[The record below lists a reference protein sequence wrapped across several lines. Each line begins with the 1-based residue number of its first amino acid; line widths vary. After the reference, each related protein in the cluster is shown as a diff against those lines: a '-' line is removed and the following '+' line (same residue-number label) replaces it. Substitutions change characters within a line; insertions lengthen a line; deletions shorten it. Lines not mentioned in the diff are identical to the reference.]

1 LNNLAKPIIPSLK
14 NIKHA
19 KFWDKETILLIQD
32 KEIKI
37 CKISDGPCKNKGT
50 INDLNDDAQIILS
63 PSRKYLAL
71 KYTPD
76 DKTTTIRVWKINNND
91 EFQEITDNLEELKKR
106 KPGTVINSA
115 TFLESGKDTELI
127 VIKNP

>member
-1 LNNLAKPIIPSLK
+1 MKDENGNLYLNNLNNLAKPIIPSLK

-76 DKTTTIRVWKINNND
+76 DKTTTK
-91 EFQEITDNLEELKKR
+91 
-106 KPGTVINSA
+106 
-115 TFLESGKDTELI
+115 
-127 VIKNP
+127 